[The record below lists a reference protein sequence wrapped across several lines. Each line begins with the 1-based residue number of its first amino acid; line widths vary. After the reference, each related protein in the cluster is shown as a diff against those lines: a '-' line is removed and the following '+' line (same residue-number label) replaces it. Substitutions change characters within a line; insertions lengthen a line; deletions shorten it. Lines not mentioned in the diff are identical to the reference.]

1 MPVKAITFDFWSTL
15 YRSATV
21 DYSKRLLELKRN
33 VEQRSGTEFDSDQF
47 REAVKLARQTWTQT
61 WVEEYRT
68 IPADEWLGV
77 VLAEL
82 EVSLIPEHL
91 RQVQI
96 GLEESVYQD
105 LPTPVPEARA
115 VLADLSATHRL
126 AVISD
131 TGITPGRVLRRLLE
145 QDEIIDYFSRL
156 TFSDEVGYSKPHP
169 QAFLTTLNLLGVEPP
184 EAVHVGDLLRT
195 DIAGAQGVGMRAVQ
209 YTGVNQDGSLSMG
222 DTPVSH
228 IEPDAV
234 IQNHAELRPLLEQWN
249 GHQPA

>member
-21 DYSKRLLELKRN
+21 DFTKRLLELKRN
-33 VEQRSGTEFDSDQF
+33 VEQRSGAEFDQDRF
-47 REAVKLARQTWTQT
+47 TDAVKLARQTWTQT
-61 WVEEYRT
+61 WVNEYRT
-68 IPADEWLGV
+68 IPAGEWLGV

-82 EVSLIPEHL
+82 GVSLDSEHMRQLKL
-91 RQVQI
+91 R
-96 GLEESVYQD
+96 LEESVYQD
-105 LPTPVPEARA
+105 LPTLVPEARG
-115 VLADLSATHRL
+115 VLADLATTHRL

-145 QDEIIDYFSRL
+145 QDEVIDYFSQL

-169 QAFLTTLNLLGVEPP
+169 QAFLTTLKQLGTQPN

-209 YTGVNQDGSLSMG
+209 YTGVNQDGSLSQG
-222 DTPVSH
+222 DAPPYH

-234 IQNHAELRPLLEQWN
+234 IHNHAELRPLLEQWN
-249 GHQPA
+249 GNQMA